1 MPYQRAYQEGFED
14 MERRFPDISKIKRTI
29 GYANT
34 HDLDCMLAKIIEH
47 ERTR

>member
-1 MPYQRAYQEGFED
+1 
-14 MERRFPDISKIKRTI
+14 MERRVPDISRIKRTI

-34 HDLDCMLAKIIEH
+34 HDLDCILAKIIEH